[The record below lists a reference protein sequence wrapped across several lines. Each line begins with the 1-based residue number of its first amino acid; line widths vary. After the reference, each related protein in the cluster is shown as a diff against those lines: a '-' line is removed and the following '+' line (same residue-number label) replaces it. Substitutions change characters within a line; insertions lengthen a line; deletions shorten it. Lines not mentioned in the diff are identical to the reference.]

1 MKKRI
6 LAMLLS
12 ALLATNISAC
22 NYESNDNVQANDNVQ
37 EETTT
42 ENSGTKDS
50 STNDAQNNNNA
61 KNENG
66 LIQVSTY
73 TTQNLV
79 DTLQLSNSFSSVL
92 KNEATIWDST
102 NSSFTY
108 LNNLIIGSIEYA
120 YVSALDLD
128 EVNGN
133 EVIVIESSENV
144 IVLKEHEG
152 MIYAW
157 QYKHTALY
165 NLRVDGTYNWSE
177 QGRNIY
183 GSAKLQFDGASK
195 SSIELDRVEYNEEFY
210 INEIE
215 VSQDAFQAYIQN
227 EMLAKE
233 ADRYWWKTGFESSDY
248 QENGK

>member
-6 LAMLLS
+6 FAMLLF

-22 NYESNDNVQANDNVQ
+22 NYEPNDNVQANDNLK
-37 EETTT
+37 EEATT

-61 KNENG
+61 NNETD

-73 TTQNLV
+73 TTQNLL
-79 DTLQLSNSFSSVL
+79 DTLQLSNAFSSVL

-108 LNNLIIGSIEYA
+108 LNNLIIGSEYA

-133 EVIVIESSENV
+133 EVIVIESSEDV
-144 IVLKEHEG
+144 IILKEHEG

-157 QYKHTALY
+157 QYRHTALY

-177 QGRNIY
+177 QGGNIY

-195 SSIELDRVEYNEEFY
+195 SSIELDRVAYNEEFY

-215 VSQDAFQAYIQN
+215 VSQDAFQVYVQN
-227 EMLAKE
+227 QMLAKE
-233 ADRYWWKTGFESSDY
+233 ANRYLWNTGVNSSDY
-248 QENGK
+248 HAYWK

>member
-6 LAMLLS
+6 LTILLS
-12 ALLATNISAC
+12 ALLVANINACSYVPKEDIHKETSTN
-22 NYESNDNVQANDNVQ
+22 
-37 EETTT
+37 

-61 KNENG
+61 NNETD
-66 LIQVSTY
+66 LIQISTY
-73 TTQNLV
+73 TTQNLL
-79 DTLQLSNSFSSVL
+79 DTLQLSNAFSSVL
-92 KNEATIWDST
+92 KSEATIWDST

-108 LNNLIIGSIEYA
+108 LNNLIIGSEYA

-133 EVIVIESSENV
+133 EVIVIESSEDV
-144 IVLKEHEG
+144 IILKEHEG

-157 QYKHTALY
+157 QYRHTALY

-177 QGRNIY
+177 QGGNIY

-195 SSIELDRVEYNEEFY
+195 SSIELDRVAYNEEFY

-215 VSQDAFQAYIQN
+215 VSQDAFQVYVQN
-227 EMLAKE
+227 QMLAKE
-233 ADRYWWKTGFESSDY
+233 ANRYWWKTGVNSSDY
-248 QENGK
+248 QANGK